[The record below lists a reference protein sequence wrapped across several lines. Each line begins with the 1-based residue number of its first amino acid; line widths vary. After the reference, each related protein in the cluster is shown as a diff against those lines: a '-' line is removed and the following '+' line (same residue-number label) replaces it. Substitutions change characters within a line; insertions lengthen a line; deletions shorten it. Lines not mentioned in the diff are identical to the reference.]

1 MDARTRFAQNLRRHR
16 LRRHMT
22 QESLGEA
29 CDLHPTEIS
38 LLERGGR
45 DPRLGTIVKLA
56 RGLGIPAAKLLE
68 GVD

>member
-1 MDARTRFAQNLRRHR
+1 MDARTRFAQHLRRHR
-16 LRRHMT
+16 LRKHLT

-29 CDLHPTEIS
+29 CDLHSTEIS

-45 DPRLGTIVKLA
+45 DPLGKLA

-68 GVD
+68 GIE